1 MDNVHASARQGF
13 GQEAGTYAHGRP
25 DYPDELLGW
34 MSERL
39 GLGAGSA
46 AVDLGAGTGK
56 FTRLLLRSGA
66 QVTAVEPVAA
76 MRERLADALPAV
88 RVLEGTAQG
97 MPLAD
102 ASQDAV
108 LCAQAFH
115 WFATAAA
122 LREIHRVLR
131 PGGHLG
137 LVWNV
142 RDESVDWVAELSHI
156 VAPYEGSTPRFH
168 TGEWRRAFAGAP
180 FGPLQLREFSHLH
193 VGPAEQVI
201 IARTLSISFIAAL
214 PAEQKT
220 RVEQRLHSLIDNHPA
235 LRGQPQVAFPYRTEA
250 YSALALD

>member
-1 MDNVHASARQGF
+1 MESVHSSARQGF
-13 GQEAGTYAHGRP
+13 GQEAGAYAHGRP

-39 GLGAGSA
+39 GLAAGSK

-66 QVTAVEPVAA
+66 EVTAIEPVAA
-76 MRERLADALPAV
+76 MRDRLAEELPGV

-115 WFATAAA
+115 WFANAAA

-131 PGGHLG
+131 LGGSLG

-142 RDESVDWVAELSHI
+142 RDESVDWVAELTHI

-180 FGPLQLREFSHLH
+180 FGPLQLREFSHRH

-214 PAEQKT
+214 PAEQKA
-220 RVEQRLHSLIDNHPA
+220 RVEQRLHDLIDNHPA
-235 LRGQPQVAFPYRTEA
+235 LRGQAQVAFPYRTEA
-250 YSALALD
+250 YSAVALG